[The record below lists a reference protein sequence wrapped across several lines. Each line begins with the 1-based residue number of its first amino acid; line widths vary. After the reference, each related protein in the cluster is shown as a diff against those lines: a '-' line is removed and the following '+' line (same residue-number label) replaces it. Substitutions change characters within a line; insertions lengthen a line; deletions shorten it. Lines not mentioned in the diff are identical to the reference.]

1 MTKNSIHKLLFTT
14 LFLTLLLI
22 SSAYTFLVP
31 TVHAAEP
38 NLQDTTLGIL
48 NDVVGINTEKYAPL
62 YSSQFDNQYL
72 NLPQKEVAVTLVSEQ
87 GGVRASCSFVNN
99 MLRQIYLSDYEGD
112 LAVEKPATETADM
125 AKGFLQ
131 RYQNYAGDSF
141 YGELASTL
149 DNVDVSTNVTKSAG
163 NIKLEVLNWDQ
174 TIVDYVWTYT
184 DENGIVAKS
193 KNVILNYD
201 RGQLKVFLNNWPLY
215 TVVGTH
221 NISSEEATAI
231 AIEAS
236 KNFSYEIIADNVTS
250 TVTGFKIAPES
261 LGHAALSY
269 LNFPN
274 QSLAREG
281 NPFTLYPSWYVP
293 LGFDKFYPG
302 DVTGMTVSIWADT
315 GKVSIMGPM
324 CADSLSSDNVEKT
337 NAQGFTQESTILSTQ
352 IVIAT
357 VFSVVGVSIVSR
369 KRVFKSSGGRKLFS
383 RFGGILICGLILF
396 SLFLAAMPTASAS
409 EVPNSKARIY
419 ASMHGQ
425 LPQEQ
430 QAAEWVCGQIDDAF
444 EASGYSSSNLCGS
457 GTTRQHEMDYAQYD
471 EEHYDR
477 IAVFHFGHLHWF
489 NTKYRDNYN
498 ITISS
503 DDISSKTGEGKHVF
517 VFLWV
522 CAQAYDRTYG
532 MPVAW
537 NHRDGVSHPL
547 MNENGYLSPDGYG
560 QCYISFDLF
569 SPIISGFHQTFEH
582 QITGPCKDF
591 IKYFYDYA
599 LKYSP
604 DTNYAVRDA
613 LNKASLDFFGCTFTS
628 SRFYTGYSAWW
639 PGSDEFPEG
648 DWRRNAQY
656 IPNNHMKVFGDGA
669 IWLFQPKITL
679 AANYGLSPTFYLSG
693 EPHYTGDIYPYG
705 GHTYY
710 DITVTN
716 VPNYR
721 FDYFI
726 YDGSYWA
733 YGTDIQFHHSGTF
746 TAHYTWDPTYY
757 TLSIS
762 SSGGGHT
769 DPTGDQQCLSY
780 SYEHVV
786 AVHDQD
792 WAFDHWQL
800 GDDNMGSNPDIWV
813 YMDGPKTLQAVFA
826 PSPPYKYID
835 GVTDCGGDVYNPTS
849 LVGCQND
856 GQLAVINGWG
866 PYGELWPYG
875 WISCELNAQ
884 AAGHISVYGYG
895 NGPLYVYTSNDGYD
909 WDLFSTPYVNSGS
922 PYWIDCGINN
932 NPFNYIAFTAED
944 WYYIYSVG
952 IDSVRVEPLTYHT
965 LTISSNGDGY
975 TVPSGNP
982 EYISNTYAHVEA
994 YGNPGWTF
1002 DYWSLDGNNV
1012 GSSPSI
1018 DVYMDDDHILQAN
1031 FRTGTTYHWLTVDA
1045 YDGYIGNPLNPGIY
1059 IDGNLAGYGYA
1070 SVQVTEDWHTVLV
1083 DDPVWNDYIG
1093 TYDYFSYFTDGYG
1106 NGANHPV
1113 YSDTYI
1119 TAVYYPW

>member
-1 MTKNSIHKLLFTT
+1 
-14 LFLTLLLI
+14 
-22 SSAYTFLVP
+22 
-31 TVHAAEP
+31 
-38 NLQDTTLGIL
+38 
-48 NDVVGINTEKYAPL
+48 
-62 YSSQFDNQYL
+62 
-72 NLPQKEVAVTLVSEQ
+72 
-87 GGVRASCSFVNN
+87 

-112 LAVEKPATETADM
+112 LAVKQPAIATADM

-149 DNVDVSTNVTKSAG
+149 DNVDVSTNATKSAG
-163 NIKLEVLNWDQ
+163 NIKLEVLNSDD
-174 TIVDYVWTYT
+174 TILDYVWTYI
-184 DENGIVAKS
+184 DANGIVAKS
-193 KNVILNYD
+193 KNVVLSYD
-201 RGQLKVFLNNWPLY
+201 QGLLKVFLNNWPFY
-215 TVVGTH
+215 NVVGKPKY
-221 NISSEEATAI
+221 SAEEATAI
-231 AIEAS
+231 AVEAA
-236 KNFSYEIIADNVTS
+236 KYFSYQVSTDNGTEK

-261 LGHAALSY
+261 LGKAKISY
-269 LNFPN
+269 VNFPD
-274 QSLAREG
+274 QSLARKG
-281 NPFTLYPSWYVP
+281 DPLTLYPSWYVP

-302 DVTGMTVSIWADT
+302 DISGMTVTIWADT
-315 GKVSIMGPM
+315 GEVSMMNP
-324 CADSLSSDNVEKT
+324 
-337 NAQGFTQESTILSTQ
+337 
-352 IVIAT
+352 IVIDSGLAYFDDEAT
-357 VFSVVGVSIVSR
+357 NVDKKISDQGGNQVPNIFTAPIVVTAVLGVAGIYV
-369 KRVFKSSGGRKLFS
+369 GGRKKGSKLT
-383 RFGGILICGLILF
+383 GNKKNLLKLWGILLSGLVLI
-396 SLFLAAMPTASAS
+396 SLVLMAIPDVDAS

-419 ASMHGQ
+419 AALWGNPDQ
-425 LPQEQ
+425 IETERN
-430 QAAEWVCGQIDDAF
+430 AAIWLSGQIANAF
-444 EASGYSSSNLCGS
+444 EASGYSTSNHCGTDGS
-457 GTTRQHEMDYAQYD
+457 QTTVSNVKAHAANDQANR
-471 EEHYDR
+471 DR
-477 IAVFHFGHLHWF
+477 IAVFHFGHLYSSNWGYQD
-489 NTKYRDNYN
+489 NTGAE
-498 ITISS
+498 ISW
-503 DDISSKTGEGKHVF
+503 DDINDNTALGKHRF
-517 VFLWV
+517 VFIWV
-522 CAQAYDRTYG
+522 CDMAKNQSYGVPAAWTYRSAG
-532 MPVAW
+532 SPYYTTTM
-537 NHRDGVSHPL
+537 S
-547 MNENGYLSPDGYG
+547 ENGYLHPDSED
-560 QCYISFDLF
+560 QCYIGFHGF
-569 SPIISGFHQTFEH
+569 SPQIGNDAGTFEE
-582 QITGPCKDF
+582 QMTLPVKWF
-591 IKYFYDYA
+591 IKWFYDYA

-604 DTNYAVRDA
+604 DGNYAVRDA
-613 LNKASLDFFGCTFTS
+613 LNKASIDFFGTTYTS
-628 SRFYTGYSAWW
+628 SIFYAEDGDTSGYNCWW
-639 PGSDEFPEG
+639 PGGFPKDEWHLDEAGWYPDHWKQAYPGQYAGIG
-648 DWRRNAQY
+648 DNRMR
-656 IPNNHMKVFGDGA
+656 VFGNGA

-679 AANYGLSPTFYLSG
+679 ATNYGLSPTFYLSG
-693 EPHYTGDIYPYG
+693 EPHYIGDIYPYG

-716 VPNYR
+716 VPNYS

-733 YGTDIQFHHSGTF
+733 YGTDIQFHNSGTF

-813 YMDGPKTLQAVFA
+813 YMDGPKTLQAVFV

-835 GVTDCGGDVYNPTS
+835 SVTDCGGDVYNPTS
-849 LVGCQND
+849 LVGWQND

-866 PYGELWPYG
+866 PYGEWWPYG
-875 WISCELNAQ
+875 WISCELNTQ

-895 NGPLYVYTSNDGYD
+895 NGPLYVYTSNDGYN

-1045 YDGYIGNPLNPGIY
+1045 YDGYIGNPLCPGIY

-1070 SVQVTEDWHTVLV
+1070 SVQVAEDWHTVLV
-1083 DDPVWNDYIG
+1083 DDPVWNDYMG
-1093 TYDYFSYFTDGYG
+1093 MYDYFSYFTDGYG
-1106 NGANHPV
+1106 NGASRPV